1 MMLAVSE
8 PLMRPNLPIWRAL
21 AFGALLLALAACG
34 RRGALEAPPDASAA
48 PVRAVGAR
56 DTITTRSGRAPEGQ
70 TNAPGQA
77 QVEDDGEALDDA
89 VVPSVVPTPPRA
101 GGRKRGYV
109 IPKDPFIL
117 DPLL

>member
-1 MMLAVSE
+1 
-8 PLMRPNLPIWRAL
+8 MRPHFPIWRAFAIGTL
-21 AFGALLLALAACG
+21 VLGLAACG
-34 RRGALEAPPDASAA
+34 RRGALEAPPEVAA
-48 PVRAVGAR
+48 ARPAPARAAAR
-56 DTITTRSGRAPEGQ
+56 ADTVTTRPGRAPEGQ

-77 QVEDDGEALDDA
+77 QVQDDGEALDEA

-117 DPLL
+117 DPIL